1 MGFSSERMEIEYLVA
16 ASPHEVLRYLDKK
29 GASHQPRRLDRQ
41 CISEALEANLLAR
54 NDRLVDIALA
64 RVCREEVVGQILA
77 RRTVDSGL
85 GAGSGPEPDASV
97 MVAAL
102 SNPVALSF
110 LFASKWLMEWMPWIA
125 RSGTTEHLQ
134 AMFFNPNLPNE
145 VVDHALEGSNA
156 FEGLTQDRRGV
167 IVYHALRS
175 KPVIDGP
182 DEKSHD
188 YDAAGHHTQG
198 CVWNL
203 FVTVDPNDQG
213 MANVLADALPKLPGF
228 DVPYEWAKSINGD
241 KKTDWKEDQV
251 RFLQVVL
258 DRWNVEGDVSRKK
271 RYDWVPQ
278 RVIRELIASRAP
290 YYNEAVKQF
299 LIDHPDVY
307 ARRGYY
313 RGLKDETLDNL
324 KKYHE
329 RDGDA
334 FCESA
339 VYNPFFYQ
347 RSNRDVVL
355 WFAERVRECEPP
367 KDEYA
372 DTVGSTYVDVQDDL
386 FKKSPEKY
394 FESQWEAE
402 DPAGHAA
409 SNRTSVDE
417 LYGADRRD
425 KAFLAKVT
433 ELSAVARDA
442 AQSRNW
448 LVIALAAAAGFIVAK
463 L

>member
-1 MGFSSERMEIEYLVA
+1 MEFSSERMEIEYLVA

-29 GASHQPRRLDRQ
+29 GSSHQSSPLDRQ
-41 CISEALEANLLAR
+41 CISEALEASLYAR

-64 RVCREEVVGQILA
+64 RVGRAEMVGQILA
-77 RRTVDSGL
+77 RRTAD
-85 GAGSGPEPDASV
+85 AGGGPEPDAGV

-110 LFASKWLMEWMPWIA
+110 LFASKRLMEWMPWIA

-134 AMFFNPNLPNE
+134 AMFFNPNVPNE
-145 VVDHALEGSNA
+145 VVDHALEGSHA
-156 FEGLTQDRRGV
+156 FEGITQDRRGV

-203 FVTVDPNDQG
+203 FVTVDPGDQG
-213 MANVLADALPKLPGF
+213 MANVLADALPNLPGF
-228 DVPYEWAKSINGD
+228 DVPYEWVRSINGD

-251 RFLQVVL
+251 KFLQVVL
-258 DRWNVEGDVSRKK
+258 DRWNVEGDGPRKK

-290 YYNEAVKQF
+290 YYNEAAKQF
-299 LIDHPDVY
+299 VIDHPDVY
-307 ARRGYY
+307 VRRGYY
-313 RGLKDETLDNL
+313 RGFKDETLDNL
-324 KKYHE
+324 KKYYE
-329 RDGDA
+329 KDGDA

-339 VYNPFFYQ
+339 VHNPFFYQ
-347 RSNRDVVL
+347 RSNRDAVL
-355 WFAERVRECEPP
+355 WFAQRVRECDPP

-372 DTVGSTYVDVQDDL
+372 DTVGRTYVDVQEDL

-402 DPAGHAA
+402 DPAGYAA
-409 SNRTSVDE
+409 SQQSPANELDTADHRDRTV
-417 LYGADRRD
+417 
-425 KAFLAKVT
+425 LAKVS

-442 AQSRNW
+442 VQSRNW
-448 LVIALAAAAGFIVAK
+448 ALMALAAALGFIVANCSNMA
-463 L
+463 